1 MGEGD
6 QGRRRET
13 GRLGTLVDSG
23 FPFGLKAAKTTP
35 RGACKCCLRTRFNHL
50 IEQQNWLDQ
59 PPKA

>member
-23 FPFGLKAAKTTP
+23 FPFGLKTAKTTP
-35 RGACKCCLRTRFNHL
+35 RGLANAVCAPDLT
-50 IEQQNWLDQ
+50 I
-59 PPKA
+59 